1 MCAIAAFVAV
11 TIALTWPLLPRLG
24 AVVPK
29 DLGDPLFSTWAL
41 WWNARVVPFS
51 AEWWDAPIFAPAG
64 DAMALADPRLGLS
77 LLTTPLIHAGVAP
90 LAAYGA
96 AFLVTF
102 VGSAAAVYALCR
114 TLGVSRGAAFVG
126 GLAFGVHP
134 FRAAHLEHLELLAL
148 YWLPI
153 TLACLHAWRR
163 SGRNTWLAGAAAT
176 LLLQGLT
183 TGYYLPYGLVLIGA
197 WTVWFG
203 RHRPLTD
210 LGRLLLAAATPVA
223 VLWPVWWHVRSV
235 HRHLGLARTITD
247 TETLSADLLGFLT
260 PPEML
265 AFWNG
270 APWTTMPETALFPGL
285 TAAGVVLGA
294 WWLSAAPQSRPLA
307 WERVARW
314 SALAAVVPAALGAI
328 AATSGAF
335 AIGPDWLRLSVSN
348 LYKPLSVALACLL
361 PWLLTRARLRHAWA
375 TASPLAF
382 YALATA
388 GLWVLALGPTVR
400 LGGERVLYKAPYAWL
415 MAMPGVGDTLRAP
428 ARFAMLAAL
437 TLAVAA
443 ALSLDR
449 VRGRLSR
456 RAAGGLCAAVVIG
469 VLADGWIDPLPLPAP
484 PPARAAI
491 DQAPPEV
498 VVLELPLG
506 VFADTAAMYRAIT
519 HGRRLAN
526 GYSGYRPPHYQVLAA
541 ALDDGD
547 TSVLEVLAGDTGLVV
562 TFDGTPEGRRLG
574 DLVSRE
580 FADVGGRSTA
590 GHDLVRVPP
599 RSRPAP
605 SRAGS
610 AWPIVAVTAS
620 AGHATLAQLRDG
632 DLRTAW
638 TSAGPQ
644 AGGES
649 VVVDLGEVRSI
660 VGVQLSLG
668 PYAFAYPRH
677 LTVATST
684 DGVTWRDDWAGRPA
698 TAVLGA
704 ALDVPAA
711 VPLRI
716 AVSATAARYVRMT
729 AGAAAPHPWAIA
741 ELAVL
746 RPAPVR

>member
-1 MCAIAAFVAV
+1 MCAIAAYAV
-11 TIALTWPLLPRLG
+11 ITIALTWPLLPRLG

-41 WWNARVVPFS
+41 WWNARLVPFS
-51 AEWWDAPIFAPAG
+51 AAWWDAPIFVPAG
-64 DAMALADPRLGLS
+64 GAMALADPRVGLS
-77 LLTTPLIHAGVAP
+77 LLTTPLIHAGVSP
-90 LAAYGA
+90 LGAYGV
-96 AFLVTF
+96 AFLLTF
-102 VGSAAAVYALCR
+102 VASASAVYALCR
-114 TLGVSRGAAFVG
+114 VLAVSRGAAFVG
-126 GLAFGVHP
+126 GLAFGFHP

-163 SGRNTWLAGAAAT
+163 GGRDAWLAGAAAT

-183 TGYYLPYGLVLIGA
+183 TGYYLAYGLVLVGGWIA
-197 WTVWFG
+197 WFG
-203 RHRPLTD
+203 RHRPWPEV
-210 LGRLLLAAATPVA
+210 GRLTLAAAAPIA
-223 VLWPVWWHVRSV
+223 VLSPVWWHVRTV

-247 TETLSADLLGFLT
+247 TETLSADLLGFLA

-265 AFWNG
+265 AFWNRS
-270 APWTTMPETALFPGL
+270 PWAATPETALFPGL

-294 WWLSAAPQSRPLA
+294 WWLSAAPQSTPPA

-314 SALAAVVPAALGAI
+314 SALTAVVPAALGAI

-348 LYKPLSVALACLL
+348 LYKPLSVALAGLL

-388 GLWVLALGPTVR
+388 GLWVLALGPTAR
-400 LGGERVLYKAPYAWL
+400 LAGERVLYKAPYAWL
-415 MAMPGVGDTLRAP
+415 MAVPGVGDTLRAP

-449 VRGRLSR
+449 LRGRLSR
-456 RAAGGLCAAVVIG
+456 RAGGGLSAAVVIG

-491 DQAPPEV
+491 DQAPPEAP
-498 VVLELPLG
+498 VLELPLG
-506 VFADTAAMYRAIT
+506 VFEDTAAMYRAIA

-547 TSVLEVLAGDTGLVV
+547 TSVLGVLAGDTGLVV
-562 TFDGTPEGRRLG
+562 TVDGTPEGRRLG
-574 DLVSRE
+574 DLVRRE
-580 FADVGGRSTA
+580 FAGGGSRPST
-590 GHDLVRVPP
+590 GHDLLRIPPRPRPVPP
-599 RSRPAP
+599 R
-605 SRAGS
+605 AGA

-620 AGHATLAQLRDG
+620 AGRATLAQLRDG

-684 DGVTWRDDWAGRPA
+684 DGVTWRDVWGGRPA
-698 TAVLGA
+698 SAVLGA

-711 VPLRI
+711 VPLPI

-741 ELAVL
+741 ELTVL

>member
-1 MCAIAAFVAV
+1 MCTIAAYVAV
-11 TIALTWPLLPRLG
+11 AMAFTWPLPPRLG
-24 AVVPK
+24 DVVPK
-29 DLGDPLFSTWAL
+29 DLGDPLFSIWAL
-41 WWNARVVPFS
+41 WWNARVVPLS
-51 AEWWDAPIFAPAG
+51 AAWWDAPIFAPAG
-64 DAMALADPRLGLS
+64 DAMALADPRVGLS
-77 LLTTPLIHAGVAP
+77 LLTTPLIHVGVSP

-126 GLAFGVHP
+126 GLAFGFHP

-163 SGRNTWLAGAAAT
+163 SGRDTWLAGAAST

-183 TGYYLPYGLVLIGA
+183 TGYYLPYGLVLVGG

-210 LGRLLLAAATPVA
+210 LGRLMLAAATPVA

-235 HRHLGLARTITD
+235 HRHLGLARTIAD

-270 APWTTMPETALFPGL
+270 APWTTMPETELFPGL

-294 WWLSAAPQSRPLA
+294 WWLSAAPQSPPLA

-382 YALATA
+382 YALATT

-449 VRGRLSR
+449 VRGGLSR
-456 RAAGGLCAAVVIG
+456 RAAGGLGAAVVIG

-491 DQAPPEV
+491 AQAPPEA

-547 TSVLEVLAGDTGLVV
+547 TSVLEVLAGDTGLFV

-574 DLVSRE
+574 N
-580 FADVGGRSTA
+580 
-590 GHDLVRVPP
+590 LVRRQFAGAGGTPSPGQDLLRIPPRPRPVPP
-599 RSRPAP
+599 R
-605 SRAGS
+605 AGA

-660 VGVQLSLG
+660 EGVQLSLG

-684 DGVTWRDDWAGRPA
+684 DGVTWRDVWAGRPA
-698 TAVLGA
+698 SAVLGA

-741 ELAVL
+741 ELTVL